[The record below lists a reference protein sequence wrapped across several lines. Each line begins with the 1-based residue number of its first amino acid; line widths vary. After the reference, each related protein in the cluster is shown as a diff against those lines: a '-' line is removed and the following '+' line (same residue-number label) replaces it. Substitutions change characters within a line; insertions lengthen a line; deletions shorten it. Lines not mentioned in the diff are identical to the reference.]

1 MRFGPL
7 VRVKLDKIKFQN
19 NLISIILPVY
29 NAQKTLKRA
38 INSIL
43 NQTYINWELILI
55 DDGSTDNSVSIIKNL
70 NDKRVKKNFLKKN
83 KGLVYCLNLGI
94 SISKGDYIA
103 RMDADDISL
112 PERLLCQL
120 QFLKN
125 NKKYDLVG
133 SQAYIFDDN
142 IKNVLNIHPKNEKK
156 YLSENYYF
164 SYDIPHPTWM
174 ARSKWMKKH
183 LYHDRNVYSEDQEL
197 LIRASLNSNYYLLNK
212 PLLLYSKNEIK
223 LLNKL
228 RAINNVFIKRLHNY
242 FKFRSRYKFKIF
254 LYIIMDI
261 LFLSIRFFYYLLDFN
276 LSLFKSKTF
285 KCRSINIP
293 NKINKI
299 LKET

>member
-1 MRFGPL
+1 VRFGPL
-7 VRVKLDKIKFQN
+7 VRVKLNKIKIQS

-55 DDGSTDNSVSIIKNL
+55 NDGSTDNSISIIKNI
-70 NDKRVKKNFLKKN
+70 NDKRVKKIFLKKN
-83 KGLVYCLNLGI
+83 KGLVHCLNLGI
-94 SISKGDYIA
+94 SISKGVYIA

-112 PERLLCQL
+112 PERLFCQL
-120 QFLKN
+120 QFLKK

-133 SQAYIFDDN
+133 TQSYIFDEAKKDV
-142 IKNVLNIHPKNEKK
+142 INIHPKNEKK

-174 ARSKWMKKH
+174 ARSMWMKKH
-183 LYHDRNVYSEDQEL
+183 LYLDRNVYSEDQEL

-228 RAINNVFIKRLHNY
+228 RSINNVFIKRLYNY
-242 FKFRSRYKFKIF
+242 YTFRSRYKFKIL
-254 LYIIMDI
+254 LYITMDF

-276 LSLFKSKTF
+276 LSFFKLKTF
-285 KCRSINIP
+285 KCRSTNIP
-293 NKINKI
+293 NNINKI
-299 LKET
+299 LKGN